1 MNRTDPHETL
11 RQARD
16 LQEDEDTT
24 EGPEIYTCPVGGCG
38 RVVIDNPS
46 NLRNHV
52 RQEVDD
58 AHRGFRLDPS
68 LELVERY
75 KIGSDLREQYVEKR
89 KTQQE
94 IADEW
99 GVGRN
104 TIHRWLKKHGIDR
117 RNWTGTG
124 AWNRVQYASFYT
136 ETHENGGYE
145 KVGSYD
151 PELEVMRWTT
161 VHQLTA
167 IADGADPNKVF
178 SNGEYQTHHRTPI
191 PWLNFAEN
199 VEVIPRAQHQ
209 HAHQR
214 GEWDEKD
221 GLPVLVTGQPLT
233 DEEYHAMWG
242 PGVRSEANEDQE
254 PESHEKK
261 SASNNANQWG
271 PGAPTTDV

>member
-104 TIHRWLKKHGIDR
+104 TIHR
-117 RNWTGTG
+117 
-124 AWNRVQYASFYT
+124 
-136 ETHENGGYE
+136 
-145 KVGSYD
+145 
-151 PELEVMRWTT
+151 
-161 VHQLTA
+161 
-167 IADGADPNKVF
+167 
-178 SNGEYQTHHRTPI
+178 
-191 PWLNFAEN
+191 
-199 VEVIPRAQHQ
+199 
-209 HAHQR
+209 
-214 GEWDEKD
+214 
-221 GLPVLVTGQPLT
+221 
-233 DEEYHAMWG
+233 
-242 PGVRSEANEDQE
+242 
-254 PESHEKK
+254 
-261 SASNNANQWG
+261 
-271 PGAPTTDV
+271 